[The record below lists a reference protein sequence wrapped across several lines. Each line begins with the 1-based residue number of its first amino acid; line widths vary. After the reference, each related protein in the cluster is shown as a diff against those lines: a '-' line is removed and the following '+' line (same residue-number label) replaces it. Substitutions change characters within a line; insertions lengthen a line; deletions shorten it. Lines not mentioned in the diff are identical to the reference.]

1 MFTKTKKNLL
11 VGCVTGVLS
20 LLAVNSAFA
29 VGSAGCGLGSII
41 FKENVWW
48 KQVLAATTNGSS
60 GTQTFGITTG
70 TSNCSSSGSI
80 SRNQEQKN
88 YVVVNFS
95 SLQREAAQGNGATI
109 DGLASVS
116 GCPANS
122 YSEFASFVQAN
133 YSEIFSTNSPDAIV
147 DTMNLKIGSNN
158 NLTKICQVGSI

>member
-1 MFTKTKKNLL
+1 MFTNTKKTLL
-11 VGCVTGVLS
+11 VGCVSGILS
-20 LLAVNSAFA
+20 LFAVNSALA
-29 VGSAGCGLGSII
+29 VGSAGCGLGSIV

-48 KQVLAATTNGSS
+48 KQVLAATTNGTS
-60 GTQTFGITTG
+60 GSQTFGITTG

-80 SRNQEQKN
+80 TRSQEQKN

-109 DGLASVS
+109 DGLASVT

-122 YSEFASFVQAN
+122 YAEFASFVQAN
-133 YSEIFSTNSPDAIV
+133 YSEIFSTNSPDSIV
-147 DTMNLKIGSNN
+147 DTMNVKMGTNN